1 MKNKKALALA
11 LASVTMAGAA
21 ALTTYSAITAP
32 SVHAEEFVR
41 KTEWITVA
49 NDSARTRTT
58 VYFEAG
64 DQKIDKHKYID
75 KYEYQSTYV
84 EGGVRYYVFVLKG
97 TKLAELE
104 NDPNTASAD
113 LNNKVIKSTDK
124 RKIAG
129 VKYQVIAISTQK
141 EIQSKVGQSLITKHT
156 TSIAKELWLVV
167 SLKMSLNATI

>member
-11 LASVTMAGAA
+11 LASVTMSGAA

-113 LNNKVIKSTDK
+113 LNKQGYKSTDK
-124 RKIAG
+124 GNSWREVA
-129 VKYQVIAISTQK
+129 
-141 EIQSKVGQSLITKHT
+141 
-156 TSIAKELWLVV
+156 
-167 SLKMSLNATI
+167 

>member
-113 LNNKVIKSTDK
+113 LNKQGYKSTDK
-124 RKIAG
+124 EIAG

-141 EIQSKVGQSLITKHT
+141 EIQSKVGQSLISKHT